1 MYTFGTT
8 QGNKYLQLTLNTAG
22 SAFESISNYSEMD
35 FNKFDF
41 IDTIPNVSGQLYP
54 TPLVSFN
61 IPSYS
66 SSSAPKFNIEDNE
79 VTYSGKPSFL
89 FNNTLSG
96 SVYTILTGSD
106 LINKNHYSFAF
117 LNNISFDGFKSTKL
131 LHLTGGKPI
140 IKNVDDS
147 FISLIELTGSD
158 IHNTNQWIYS
168 GPIGE
173 SAGYVFDQYTCDI
186 ALSKGNDNP
195 GIVSIYGGELFY
207 YQLTGVDI
215 RGPYTKTEILS
226 SDSGLE
232 NPIHTSID
240 FNSAGK
246 VAFASSKGKSTGNE
260 YYSTLSYVQ
269 LTGSNYENRDH
280 LVFVTFENLSG
291 VNKPKLNFST
301 KDSKPAIV
309 YYDENNNLNY
319 FSLTGDSI
327 HNINHW
333 KNTNL
338 GVSASYCNFNF
349 QPENS
354 FYPCSPVIS
363 YISGVNDTV
372 NVIQLTGSDYFAL
385 TGSGNWGN
393 HSLLEN
399 SDTLITGNVTTYI
412 QAVSAPDPIVLD
424 FLPLKDPRTFP
435 IADKV
440 GISYFDDTSDTLKY
454 AQLTATDFSS
464 DNSFGVYTVDSANV
478 PGKFSSLQFLSGA
491 VPAISYHDNVLGD
504 LKFAQLTGADFDGT
518 PSQSEWAVMTL
529 DSTNDTGE
537 FTSFKA
543 IDNRPAISYVNQTDN
558 SLKYIE
564 LTGADFYDSTN
575 WGKVVVGNETLNLS
589 ADSATSLALNL
600 SSKPVISFQSYRSL
614 AIAELTGSD
623 FTSMS
628 NWGVYKVPDPDP
640 EENPAPFILG
650 GKNSSIQFLSSG
662 IPAVAHINGGP
673 SLFYSELTGT
683 GDNDWGTIRLDGVNL
698 NGDVADN
705 KISLELTPYN
715 GKPAIGYRGNG
726 NTLRYTQLTGTDTFK
741 LSSWANVKVPQG
753 GVSGNTSLQFSSAG
767 APGLI
772 TGLGLTVGNLVYTQL
787 TGVNFNDFSSIEQL
801 SLSADNWGTGLV
813 DTAINSLSIDSAS
826 LAYGEFQ
833 FTNEFKLSADRL
845 SAFEGETF
853 NVRLSTN
860 IIPQPVDVNLNFVN
874 IDENNALFSS
884 SNNFITSV
892 IDTISIDVL
901 QVNKEQ
907 TLTLN
912 LPDQYIPSEGINPD
926 HTLDVILGKSLTVPV
941 TSLSAEPTDD
951 ESCNRIVLKE
961 LINPAK
967 DICISLQTNRDA
979 VNLLTEP
986 GSGVEITTD
995 DGINI
1000 IGEFDLIQG
1009 SGFSVFLVQGE
1020 QPLDNVGGEPGPGL
1034 GLLATNDT
1042 SLSAMSGHIM
1052 SIAFDFAGFY
1062 GLRNLF
1068 KDSGSRGYLNPRP
1081 FSVTT
1086 RLSTTESQYDF
1097 LSSTTFNDEIFK
1109 YNSPIKVYR
1118 VRFKEH
1124 LNRVFFDVKD
1134 NFSDRYTNLVSYETN
1149 IDLASVPRGVKIGLT
1164 YSGEQNLPVKDI
1176 TYSANV
1182 Y

>member
-41 IDTIPNVSGQLYP
+41 IDTIPNVSGQSYP

-117 LNNISFDGFKSTKL
+117 LNNISFDTFKSTKL

-173 SAGYVFDQYTCDI
+173 ADGYVFDQYTCDI
-186 ALSKGNDNP
+186 ALSKGNDKP

-215 RGPYTKTEILS
+215 RGPYTKTGILS

-246 VAFASSKGKSTGNE
+246 VAIASSKGKFTGNE
-260 YYSTLSYVQ
+260 YYNTLSYVQ

-309 YYDENNNLNY
+309 YYDGNNNLNY

-363 YISGVNDTV
+363 YISGMNDTL

-424 FLPLKDPRTFP
+424 FLPLKDPRTYP

-440 GISYFDDTSDTLKY
+440 GMSFFDDTSDALKY
-454 AQLTATDFSS
+454 AELTGTDFSS
-464 DNSFGVYTVDSANV
+464 ANSFGVYTVDDANV
-478 PGKFSSLQFLSGA
+478 TGKFSSLKFLSGSI
-491 VPAISYHDNVLGD
+491 PGISYHDNVLGD
-504 LKFAQLTGADFDGT
+504 LKYAQLTGADFDGT
-518 PSQSEWAVMTL
+518 PSQSNWGILTL
-529 DSTNDTGE
+529 DSINDTGE
-537 FTSFKA
+537 FTSLEL
-543 IDNRPAISYVNQTDN
+543 INNRPAIAYLNQTDDD
-558 SLKYIE
+558 LKYIE
-564 LTGADFYDSTN
+564 LTGTNFYDISN
-575 WGKVVVGNETLNLS
+575 WG
-589 ADSATSLALNL
+589 SLILEDTVEGA
-600 SSKPVISFQSYRSL
+600 SPGISL
-614 AIAELTGSD
+614 AISNDSKPSISYKANDNLKFTQLTGSD
-623 FTSMS
+623 VTSLDS
-628 NWGVYKVPDPDP
+628 WGRITVPKSSDG
-640 EENPAPFILG
+640 AV
-650 GKNSSIQFLSSG
+650 GKFSSLQFLSTNE
-662 IPAVAHINGGP
+662 PAIAHMDD
-673 SLFYSELTGT
+673 
-683 GDNDWGTIRLDGVNL
+683 DND
-698 NGDVADN
+698 
-705 KISLELTPYN
+705 YF
-715 GKPAIGYRGNG
+715 Y
-726 NTLRYTQLTGTDTFK
+726 YTQLTGSDSFKLSSWGNIRLHEVDTNEELSLQVNPNNNKPAISFINSSGKLSYTQLTGSDTFK
-741 LSSWANVKVPQG
+741 LSSWALEAISSATSNG
-753 GVSGNTSLQFSSAG
+753 TSLQFSSAG
-767 APGLI
+767 APGII
-772 TGLGLTVGNLVYTQL
+772 TRSNAGQTVRYFQL
-787 TGVNFNDFSSIEQL
+787 TGVDFSDFSSIEQL
-801 SLSADNWGTGLV
+801 SLSSGNWGQSFVASNIAGGDGTQ
-813 DTAINSLSIDSAS
+813 NSLAF
-826 LAYGEFQ
+826 GEFQ

-874 IDENNALFSS
+874 IDENNDIFPS

-907 TLTLN
+907 TFTLN

-979 VNLLTEP
+979 VNLLTVP

-1000 IGEFDLIQG
+1000 IGEFDIIQG

-1068 KDSGSRGYLNPRP
+1068 KDSGNRGYLNPRP
-1081 FSVTT
+1081 FSIST

-1097 LSSTTFNDEIFK
+1097 LSSTTFNDKIFK

-1124 LNRVFFDVKD
+1124 LNRVFFDIKD
-1134 NFSDRYTNLVSYETN
+1134 NFSDKYTNLVSYETN

>member
-22 SAFESISNYSEMD
+22 SAYESISNYSEID
-35 FNKFDF
+35 FNSLYF
-41 IDTIPNVSGQLYP
+41 IDG
-54 TPLVSFN
+54 
-61 IPSYS
+61 SYS
-66 SSSAPKFNIEDNE
+66 SSSLISFNVPSYSTSSVPKFNIEDNE
-79 VTYSGKPSFL
+79 VSYSGRPSFL
-89 FNNTLSG
+89 FRDTLSG
-96 SVYTILTGSD
+96 SVYSILTGSD
-106 LINKNHYSFAF
+106 FTNQNHYTFTF
-117 LNNISFDGFKSTKL
+117 LSNIVEGTDVLDSTKL
-131 LHLTGGKPI
+131 LHLSGGKPI
-140 IKNVDDS
+140 IKNVYGNS
-147 FISLIELTGSD
+147 VSLYQLTGSD
-158 IHNTNQWIYS
+158 IYNTNQWIYS
-168 GPIGE
+168 ESIGE
-173 SAGYVFDQYTCDI
+173 AEGYDEYTCDL
-186 ALSKGNDNP
+186 ALSKENNKP
-195 GIVSIYGGELFY
+195 GIVSIVGNESFY

-215 RGPYTKTEILS
+215 RGPYTKTGILT

-232 NPIHTSID
+232 GPIHTSID

-246 VAFASSKGKSTGNE
+246 VAFASSKGKFTGNE

-269 LTGSNYENRDH
+269 LTGTNYENRDH
-280 LVFVTFENLSG
+280 LVFVTFDNLSG
-291 VNKPKLNFST
+291 VNKPKLNFSS

-327 HNINHW
+327 HDINHW

-338 GVSASYCNFNF
+338 GVSASHCNFNF

-363 YISGVNDTV
+363 YISGVNDTL

-393 HSLLEN
+393 HSLLDN
-399 SDTLITGNVTTYI
+399 TDTSLVDGGVFTYI

-424 FLPLKDPRTFP
+424 FLPLKDPRTYP
-435 IADKV
+435 IADIV

-454 AQLTATDFSS
+454 AQLTAKDFSS
-464 DNSFGVYTVDSANV
+464 DDSFGVYTVDSANV
-478 PGKFSSLQFLSGA
+478 PGKFSSLQFLSGSH
-491 VPAISYHDNVLGD
+491 PAISYHDNVLGD
-504 LKFAQLTGADFDGT
+504 LKFAYLTGANFDGT

-529 DSTNDTGE
+529 DGTNDTGE

-564 LTGADFYDSTN
+564 LTGANFYDSTN

-600 SSKPVISFQSYRSL
+600 SSKPVISFQSYKSL

-628 NWGVYKVPDPDP
+628 NWGVYKVPDPRP
-640 EENPAPFILG
+640 FTNPGAEPFILG
-650 GKNSSIQFLSSG
+650 GRFSSLQILSSG
-662 IPAVAHINGGP
+662 IPAVAHINGGE
-673 SLFYSELTGT
+673 SLYYSELTGT
-683 GDNDWGTIRLDGVNL
+683 GDNDWGSVRLDGSASGGGGSVVGEEKL
-698 NGDVADN
+698 
-705 KISLELTPYN
+705 SMELTPYN
-715 GKPAIGYRGNG
+715 NKPAIAYKGNG
-726 NTLRYTQLTGTDTFK
+726 NSLRYAQLTGTDSMNLTC
-741 LSSWANVKVPQG
+741 WANEKVG
-753 GVSGNTSLQFSSAG
+753 FTMGNTSLQFSSAG
-767 APGLI
+767 IPGIPAVQPAFGATTLRY
-772 TGLGLTVGNLVYTQL
+772 VQL
-787 TGVNFNDFSSIEQL
+787 TGNDFSDFSSVEQL
-801 SLSADNWGTGLV
+801 SLSSGNWSHAIIDTGV
-813 DTAINSLSIDSAS
+813 NGFSIDSAS
-826 LAYGEFQ
+826 LAFGEFQ

-853 NVRLSTN
+853 NVKLSTN
-860 IIPQPVDVNLNFVN
+860 IIPQPVDVDLNLDSL
-874 IDENNALFSS
+874 DENNDIFPS

-907 TLTLN
+907 TLTLT
-912 LPDQYIPSEGINPD
+912 LPNQYIPSEGMQPD
-926 HTLDVILGKSLTVPV
+926 HTLDVVLGKSLTVPV
-941 TSLSAEPTDD
+941 TSLSAEPTND

-967 DICISLQTNRDA
+967 DICISLQTNRDV
-979 VNLLTEP
+979 VNLLTDS

-995 DGINI
+995 QGINI

-1020 QPLDNVGGEPGPGL
+1020 QPLDAVGGEPGPGL

-1068 KDSGSRGYLNPRP
+1068 KDSGNRGYLNPRP

-1134 NFSDRYTNLVSYETN
+1134 NFSDKYTNLVSYETN
-1149 IDLASVPRGVKIGLT
+1149 IDLSSVPRGVKIGLT